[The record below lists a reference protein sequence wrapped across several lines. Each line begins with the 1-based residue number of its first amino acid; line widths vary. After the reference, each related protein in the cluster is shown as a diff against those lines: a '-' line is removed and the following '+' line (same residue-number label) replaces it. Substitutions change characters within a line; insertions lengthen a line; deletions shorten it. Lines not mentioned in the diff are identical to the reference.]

1 MAALHSFDYDRHWR
15 RIRKE
20 WLPLFCSK
28 VLNAND
34 MFRAA
39 SQPIVTYP
47 SVRLFPSELA
57 KGKNIVW
64 SIYLSNR
71 VVKTTPT
78 VTIRDL
84 DTDIVTN
91 GTHVRNYSSSGYGN
105 FKTIITYS
113 PGRTHIVPGHEYEVN
128 VNGVYKYRFKLFKQ
142 DATNDTTIYATEEN
156 KPASPNNQTNTS
168 LNKQTEVQSPI
179 LLQNKIL
186 NAAVSPQTVA
196 LPANSNNLFE
206 QLAQKNR
213 WKQSF
218 FVRTLRIQRY

>member
-1 MAALHSFDYDRHWR
+1 M
-15 RIRKE
+15 
-20 WLPLFCSK
+20 
-28 VLNAND
+28 
-34 MFRAA
+34 
-39 SQPIVTYP
+39 
-47 SVRLFPSELA
+47 
-57 KGKNIVW
+57 
-64 SIYLSNR
+64 
-71 VVKTTPT
+71 
-78 VTIRDL
+78 
-84 DTDIVTN
+84 
-91 GTHVRNYSSSGYGN
+91 
-105 FKTIITYS
+105 
-113 PGRTHIVPGHEYEVN
+113 PGHEYEVN